1 MLFHTAYSDI
11 LALVDAID
19 PIQYGQTRNYL
30 SGAVTR
36 LSPYISRGVISTR
49 QVAQAVL
56 AKGYNPSDIESFLK
70 ELAWRDYFQQV
81 WVAKGS
87 AIDSDLKHAQP
98 DCHNTGIA
106 KAITEAATGIE
117 ALDAGISTL
126 QQTGYLHN
134 HLRMYVAATACNL
147 GKSHWRLPAQWMY
160 YYLLDADWAS
170 NALSW
175 QWVAGSFS
183 NKQYIANQEN
193 INKYCNTQQQ
203 HSFLDMP
210 YPQLEKADTPAVLKD
225 LVYPELQ
232 TPLPAQ
238 QAITVNTN
246 LPTYIYNF
254 YNLDAAWGTQRPANR
269 ILLLEPGFFQKYPV
283 CGHSISFVL
292 KLASNIRN
300 IQVYV
305 GEFTD
310 LTAVLGP
317 SAIHYKEHPT
327 NRHYTGTQHPR
338 DWIFEEVQ
346 GYFPSFF
353 AYWKKCEK
361 LLAGQAAE
369 PF

>member
-36 LSPYISRGVISTR
+36 LSPYISREVISTR

-56 AKGYNPSDIESFLK
+56 AKGYKPREIESFLK

-87 AIDSDLKHAQP
+87 AIDSDLKQAQP

-160 YYLLDADWAS
+160 YYLLDADGAS

-183 NKQYIANQEN
+183 NKKYIANQEN

-232 TPLPAQ
+232 TPLPTQ

-283 CGHSISFVL
+283 SSHTISFVL
-292 KLASNIRN
+292 QLANNIPN
-300 IQVYV
+300 IQVHV
-305 GEFTD
+305 GEFAELATM
-310 LTAVLGP
+310 LQGSP
-317 SAIHYKEHPT
+317 IHYKEHPT
-327 NRHYTGTQHPR
+327 ACHYTGTEHPR
-338 DWIFEEVQ
+338 DWMFEDVQ